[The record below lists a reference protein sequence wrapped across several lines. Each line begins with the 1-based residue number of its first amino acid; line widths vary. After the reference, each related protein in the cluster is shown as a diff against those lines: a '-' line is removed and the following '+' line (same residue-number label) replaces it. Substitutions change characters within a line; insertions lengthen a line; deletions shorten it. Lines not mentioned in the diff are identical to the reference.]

1 MVSGNATSAPC
12 RSTRPRSTRCV
23 HTLGNAYAAFD
34 EQDVGSLQPGK
45 LADLVIW
52 DRDLRAVETAEDV
65 RRLKVQATYLGG
77 RCVFTA

>member
-1 MVSGNATSAPC
+1 
-12 RSTRPRSTRCV
+12 
-23 HTLGNAYAAFD
+23 
-34 EQDVGSLQPGK
+34 VGSLQPGK